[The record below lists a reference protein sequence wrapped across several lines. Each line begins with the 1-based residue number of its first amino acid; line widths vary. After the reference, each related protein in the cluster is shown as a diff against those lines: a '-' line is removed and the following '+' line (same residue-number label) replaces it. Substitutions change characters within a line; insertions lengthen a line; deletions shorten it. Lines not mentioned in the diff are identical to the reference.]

1 MNAQRAAYDVFF
13 PFFFLLIG
21 KLVMILRGDIHLES
35 EIVDPSATSSLRL
48 PSVPPGSSTRVSV
61 CVGGTMPATMVLV
74 VSSVSSVVGKMSLV
88 VDIMAVLY

>member
-21 KLVMILRGDIHLES
+21 KLVMILREDIHLES

-48 PSVPPGSSTRVSV
+48 PSVPSGSSTRVSV

-74 VSSVSSVVGKMSLV
+74 VSSFSSVVGKMSLV